1 MVVREGGPSWIPGG
15 DGGRF
20 GCGSEFLQF
29 HHAHGVREGREERI
43 IWRVRLSRVKNLSWG

>member
-1 MVVREGGPSWIPGG
+1 MAVSIRQGG

-29 HHAHGVREGREERI
+29 HHAHGVREGRRESGGLGFQE
-43 IWRVRLSRVKNLSWG
+43 